1 MSIQQYTF
9 TFVDSARC
17 PNSTEAILDPS
28 CHRTYNEACSYT
40 CKTGYQPTNK
50 SDGNYVTCTTSSAWD
65 RPLSSLCEKP
75 KCPATIPH
83 GNISSQ
89 YCSREYNK
97 VCRYYSCD
105 SGYVKKANDDA
116 IECNATGHW
125 DWWLK
130 GTSRDFCVSETDL
143 CPGQIKNGRF
153 QFSQTSYAP
162 CGRYEGDMCYFACDV
177 GCKKNSEFNILT
189 CRNKNWGV
197 DMDTLCTDC
206 IQCNRTFPHGSVDM
220 RNCYAGKNCA
230 YMCDSNMLYVINDN
244 ITSITCSNVTNTWIS
259 SDPSFASTTED
270 EFCPTRLCSTNIPNG
285 HLLSSCTAEVG
296 SSCRYKCDADFI
308 GDVSEIYCVYDST
321 FTGEVITHW
330 NVEDTR
336 QLCTNNN
343 QCPLESIPGGSLDP
357 TCTRNRGD
365 VCSYTCDYGY
375 KPTYLTSNQT
385 TITCN
390 SSSLWNASFS
400 HLCKRITC
408 QSTIPNGYVYCYG
421 DYNEPCDGYSCNA
434 GYQPSVAYPS
444 LTCNYDGEWEW
455 TNPSPLEFC
464 LSENE
469 LCPAT
474 IPGGYLSFDCHPH
487 EGSSCSYFCNG
498 CKNYTAP
505 YYLTCHNKTWDA
517 DIRHLCTECTT
528 TTTGVPIRCPSFIL
542 NGELFSSC
550 DRTPGTWCHYYCNS
564 GCTKQHFTLVCNSYG
579 EWESGN
585 SACTCP

>member
-1 MSIQQYTF
+1 MDFFRSIICINHRRRILSNTSLFNQY
-9 TFVDSARC
+9 
-17 PNSTEAILDPS
+17 
-28 CHRTYNEACSYT
+28 
-40 CKTGYQPTNK
+40 
-50 SDGNYVTCTTSSAWD
+50 
-65 RPLSSLCEKP
+65 P
-75 KCPATIPH
+75 KW
-83 GNISSQ
+83 S
-89 YCSREYNK
+89 
-97 VCRYYSCD
+97 
-105 SGYVKKANDDA
+105 
-116 IECNATGHW
+116 
-125 DWWLK
+125 
-130 GTSRDFCVSETDL
+130 
-143 CPGQIKNGRF
+143 
-153 QFSQTSYAP
+153 
-162 CGRYEGDMCYFACDV
+162 
-177 GCKKNSEFNILT
+177 
-189 CRNKNWGV
+189 
-197 DMDTLCTDC
+197 
-206 IQCNRTFPHGSVDM
+206 
-220 RNCYAGKNCA
+220 
-230 YMCDSNMLYVINDN
+230 
-244 ITSITCSNVTNTWIS
+244 
-259 SDPSFASTTED
+259 
-270 EFCPTRLCSTNIPNG
+270 
-285 HLLSSCTAEVG
+285 LLSSCTAEVG
-296 SSCRYKCDADFI
+296 SSCRYKCDADI
-308 GDVSEIYCVYDST
+308 IYDVSVIYCVYDST
-321 FTGEVITHW
+321 FTGEVITNW

-357 TCTRNRGD
+357 ACTRNRGD

-421 DYNEPCDGYSCNA
+421 DYNEPCDEYSCNA

-474 IPGGYLSFDCHPH
+474 IPGGYLSFDCHRH

-528 TTTGVPIRCPSFIL
+528 TTTGVPIRCPSFIS

-550 DRTPGTWCHYYCNS
+550 DRTPGTWCDYYCNS
-564 GCTKQHFTLVCNSYG
+564 GCTKQHFTLVRNSYG
-579 EWESGN
+579 EWASSN
-585 SACTCP
+585 SACTCPKCPYYNPNGYIPGSNYDFSICDYKPGSTCHVKCDIGCKVEYRSSFCESTGQWSLADNLCYCEESTSSDTDTSEDGSTRSVTIALSVVGVIAFFYHSSWRIQSLSQTVFTAHTTKCFRQPVMPLASSTYNHIRE